1 MPKHNPAAYG
11 SSMRT
16 GRKMMSKKRKSAG
29 GKRGKTMRHSTSYK
43 GGTSPK

>member
-11 SSMRT
+11 SSA
-16 GRKMMSKKRKSAG
+16 RKMMSKKRKSTG
-29 GKRGKTMRHSTSYK
+29 GKRGKSVRHSTSYK